1 MWACVPCAWVGM
13 RGRGCGVRGVACA
26 WVAMRGRGRA
36 WRVRGWPCV
45 DVVGRGLGVGVD
57 VGSDN
62 SLQYFMF

>member
-1 MWACVPCAWVGM
+1 MDLSERGRACRVLGWACVGVGVV
-13 RGRGCGVRGVACA
+13 CV
-26 WVAMRGRGRA
+26 A

-62 SLQYFMF
+62 SLHYIMF